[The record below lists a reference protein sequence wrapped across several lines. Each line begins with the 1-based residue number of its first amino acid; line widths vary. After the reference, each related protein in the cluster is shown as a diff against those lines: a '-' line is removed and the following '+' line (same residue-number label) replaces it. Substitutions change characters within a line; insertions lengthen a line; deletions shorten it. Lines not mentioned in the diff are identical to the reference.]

1 MRISTARVRALIV
14 VGLCSAIVPLSEP
27 VFAAQALTVKRKG
40 AVAVPEHIEQLAG
53 QLAIDPQELS
63 ELATDGAIPD
73 EWIPVLQN
81 AFALADAV
89 GYGLELNG
97 GQRAEFAGQVTNT
110 LVRIEREARRPRK
123 ASFAE
128 LVATVRADACQTI
141 RSNLG
146 ESAATAAAS
155 LLNELTPLRE
165 HQ

>member
-1 MRISTARVRALIV
+1 MRVSIAKIGVMVAGVLSCV
-14 VGLCSAIVPLSEP
+14 VVSLSEP
-27 VFAAQALTVKRKG
+27 VFAGQAVQVKRRG
-40 AVAVPEHIEQLAG
+40 AVAVPEQIEQFAG

-63 ELATDGAIPD
+63 ELAIDGAIPE
-73 EWIPVLQN
+73 EWIPVLRN

-97 GQRAEFAGQVTNT
+97 GQRVEFAGQVTNT

-123 ASFAE
+123 ASFDE
-128 LVATVRADACQTI
+128 LVAIVRADACQTI
-141 RSNLG
+141 RANLG

-155 LLNELTPLRE
+155 LLNELAPLRD